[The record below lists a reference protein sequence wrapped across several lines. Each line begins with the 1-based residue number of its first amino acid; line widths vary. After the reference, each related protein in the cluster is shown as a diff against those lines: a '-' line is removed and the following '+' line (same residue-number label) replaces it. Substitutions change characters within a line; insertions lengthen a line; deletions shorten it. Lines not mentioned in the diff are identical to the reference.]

1 MNDIYLHNKDWE
13 ISEKRRPMYLTM
25 ILELNLNWLG
35 ENWEENA
42 IDEDF
47 ADDECCLDYLHRFRT
62 IKRLHE
68 VLETIVRKA
77 FVGAFVAF
85 EGIKNC
91 VIPIMR
97 SSQPAQIS

>member
-1 MNDIYLHNKDWE
+1 
-13 ISEKRRPMYLTM
+13 MYLTM
-25 ILELNLNWLG
+25 TLELNLNWLG

-62 IKRLHE
+62 IKLLQE
-68 VLETIVRKA
+68 VPETIGRKA
-77 FVGAFVAF
+77 FLGLKTV
-85 EGIKNC
+85 
-91 VIPIMR
+91 VIPIMK